1 MIHLVSPF
9 IPSSTSES
17 FPVSMA
23 DPLRSLV
30 DDLIKAFPDT
40 YPPISLT
47 EKEFAFRAGQV
58 DIVRRLKEA
67 DKRFDPNL
75 DLN

>member
-1 MIHLVSPF
+1 MANQSLA
-9 IPSSTSES
+9 S
-17 FPVSMA
+17 F
-23 DPLRSLV
+23 V
-30 DDLIKAFPDT
+30 DDLIKAFPDQ

-58 DIVRRLKEA
+58 DIVRRLQQA
-67 DKRFDPNL
+67 RQQSNFL

>member
-1 MIHLVSPF
+1 
-9 IPSSTSES
+9 
-17 FPVSMA
+17 MA
-23 DPLRSLV
+23 KQSLASVV
-30 DDLIKAFPDT
+30 DDLIKAFPDQ

-58 DIVRRLKEA
+58 DIVRRLQQA
-67 DKRFDPNL
+67 RQQSDFL